1 MTTPESLKDYLINSD
16 GHFGP
21 YGGRYIPE
29 LLIPIMEELEQGF
42 QEAMK
47 DETFIKDLMD
57 LYHHYSG
64 RPTPLTSCKNLSDEL
79 GGAQIYLKNE
89 GLNHT
94 GAHKINH
101 CLGQILLAKRLGK
114 TRIIAETG
122 AGQHGLASATVAAKF
137 GMKCTVYMGAK
148 DYARQ
153 RPNVFWMERMG
164 AEVIPVTTG
173 GQILR
178 DAINE
183 ALRDLITNPNDSHF
197 LHGTVCGPSPY
208 PVINTTF
215 QKIVGEEV
223 RQQITEQAGKLP
235 DYLVACVGGGSNA
248 IGLFYDFL
256 DDPEVKMIGVEAGGE
271 AIREVSLSSKGSVL
285 DSEVARTR
293 RGVGSGKFLH
303 AARFQHPEVGVVE
316 GFKSY
321 FLQDKD
327 GQIGETKSTSAG
339 LDYSGVGPQ
348 HAYLHDI
355 GRVKYTYAL
364 DEEVMEAY
372 ELLCRTEGII
382 PAMESSHALVEVIKL
397 APTLKKDQVIIF
409 NLSGRGDKDLFIT
422 TQQLDKE
429 NFNTFLKSL
438 DEKILKI

>member
-1 MTTPESLKDYLINSD
+1 MNKS

-29 LLIPIMEELEQGF
+29 LLIPLMEELEAGF
-42 QEAMK
+42 DEAIQ
-47 DETFIKDLMD
+47 DENFLKDLKN
-57 LYHHYSG
+57 LYNHYSG
-64 RPTPLTSCKNLSDEL
+64 RPTPLYYCENLTKKL
-79 GGAQIYLKNE
+79 GGAKIYLKNE

-164 AEVIPVTTG
+164 AEVIPVHTG

-183 ALRDLITNPNDSHF
+183 ALRDLITNPTDSHF

-208 PVINTTF
+208 PKINTYF
-215 QKIVGEEV
+215 QKIIGEEV
-223 RQQITEQAGKLP
+223 RNQLMEQEGKLP

-248 IGLFYDFL
+248 IGLFYDFV
-256 DDPEVKMIGVEAGGE
+256 DDLKVRMIGVEAGGKKIE
-271 AIREVSLSSKGSVL
+271 NTA
-285 DSEVARTR
+285 
-293 RGVGSGKFLH
+293 GKFEH

-321 FLQDKD
+321 FLQDEH
-327 GQIGETKSTSAG
+327 GQVGDTKSISAG

-348 HAYLHDI
+348 HAYLHDT

-364 DEEVMEAY
+364 DKEVISAY
-372 ELLCRTEGII
+372 ELLCKTEGII
-382 PAMESSHALVEVIKL
+382 PAMESTHALVEVIKL
-397 APTLKKDQVIIF
+397 APTLSKDKVIVF

-422 TQQLDKE
+422 TQHLDKE
-429 NFNTFLKSL
+429 NFNQFLKTF
-438 DEKILKI
+438 K